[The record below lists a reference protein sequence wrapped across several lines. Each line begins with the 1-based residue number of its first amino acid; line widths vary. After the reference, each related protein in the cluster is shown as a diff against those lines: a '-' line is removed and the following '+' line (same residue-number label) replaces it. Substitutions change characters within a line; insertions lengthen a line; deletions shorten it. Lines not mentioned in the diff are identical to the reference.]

1 MRGFDRSLPM
11 VLLRARE
18 ASMSLFRPMLAEHG
32 LTEQQ
37 WRVLRS
43 LASDRAPMDAGQLAD
58 TTFLLA
64 PSLSRIL
71 ASLEAESLIDRT
83 IDDQDRRRS
92 IISLS
97 AQGRSLVAGIAPH
110 SEAVYQDLEARF
122 GADRLDAL
130 IAELDALCATEPAIT
145 ARNRRRRRTPTP
157 DPSADP
163 PGSTVPDP

>member
-18 ASMSLFRPMLAEHG
+18 ASISLFRPMLAEHG

-64 PSLSRIL
+64 SSLSRIL

-83 IDDQDRRRS
+83 TDDRDRRRS

-97 AQGRSLVAGIAPH
+97 AEGRALVAGIAPH
-110 SEAVYQDLEARF
+110 SEAVYEDLEARF
-122 GADRLDAL
+122 GSDRLDAL
-130 IAELDALCATEPAIT
+130 IAENDALCATEPAIT
-145 ARNRRRRRTPTP
+145 GRNRRRRRTPASAP
-157 DPSADP
+157 DPSTP
-163 PGSTVPDP
+163 PDP